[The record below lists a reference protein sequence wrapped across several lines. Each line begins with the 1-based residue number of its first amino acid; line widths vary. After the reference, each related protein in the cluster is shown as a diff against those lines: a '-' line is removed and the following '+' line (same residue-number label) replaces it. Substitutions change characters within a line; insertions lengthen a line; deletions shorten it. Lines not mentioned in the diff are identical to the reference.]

1 MPHDGTPTDSNDLA
15 RLARIDEL
23 CDRFEDFWRVGQRI
37 SITEFL
43 LSLGDSPTRSDAD
56 LHHELKRIVQAYSQE
71 LAVQVAPDES
81 SNVLAFFHNLQTDQ
95 RVDIPKRE
103 RIAIGRSRSADIP
116 VRDRACSKQQCELKQ
131 LRGEWFVVPI
141 SEVTPTRINGRAISE
156 VARLRDGDTLTFGE
170 TNLAFRLVA
179 PPAVPPVPVPM
190 AATSPPEERTILD
203 GDLDHSMGMV
213 EWSTKPLAIRGDLLI
228 GRDSKCGLVLDH
240 PLVSR
245 RHARISQR
253 NGETFITDLV
263 SANGTFLDGRPISG
277 KLPLAL
283 HARIDIG
290 PYTLRFTGTHL
301 APSTRSGNVDLQCW
315 RVTRTVPDRLRG
327 GSLTLLDDVS
337 IRVRPGQFVCL
348 LGPSGSGKST
358 LLSALSGRAKPDR
371 GAVLMNGHELYS
383 NFNALRRDMAVV
395 PQKDLAFDL
404 LTVREAFTYTARLR
418 LPADSTAKDLR
429 REVDNLLKS
438 VGLTERQDIPIGRL
452 SGGQLKRMSLGNE
465 LMGRPSLIFL
475 DEVTSGLD
483 EQTDREMMALFRQ
496 MADAGKTIV
505 CITHSLAHVE
515 RYCHGVVILAPGG
528 VLAFSGTP
536 TEAKSHFGIERLGDV
551 YEALDRSSPNDWRK
565 RFESHPNY
573 FVVADTSLESVSVPA
588 APQNLP
594 ASFAEGF
601 RQGRVLLGRRL
612 RLLLRNRPALAT
624 LAMQTVVVAGALG
637 IVFGNLSS
645 VTDVAIQARDTV
657 TLYFLLSVSSFWFG
671 CNGAVKVLVSERPLY
686 RLERSVNL
694 SPFGYGWSTF
704 ATHGGIAVLQV
715 AAMTLS
721 VWALCHPP
729 GLGFAVLG
737 ILALTGI
744 AGTALGLAIS
754 SASGS
759 EEQAVAGVPITL
771 IPQII
776 FGGTIVPLTGPA
788 LWCAKVGITSYWAQ
802 RASTAQLSGELA
814 EAAGVSKTGSL
825 LTILVMFSHTAVFLL
840 VSTMMTLYRDARAHR
855 R

>member
-1 MPHDGTPTDSNDLA
+1 MPNDGTRAYQDNVD

-23 CDRFEDFWRVGQRI
+23 CDRYEALWQAGQRL
-37 SITEFL
+37 SVAEFL
-43 LSLGDSPTRSDAD
+43 LSLGDSPARSDAE
-56 LHHELKRIVQAYSQE
+56 LQHELIRIVQAYSQE
-71 LAVQVAPDES
+71 LDVQLTPHET
-81 SNVLAFFHNLQTDQ
+81 SNVLAFFQNLQTDQ

-103 RIAIGRSRSADIP
+103 RIAIGRSRHAEIP
-116 VRDRACSKQQCELKQ
+116 IRDRACSKQQCELKQ

-141 SEVTPTRINGRAISE
+141 SEVTPTRINGQAIT
-156 VARLRDGDTLTFGE
+156 VAARLRDGDTLTVGE
-170 TNLAFRLVA
+170 TNLAFRLFAPKAVA
-179 PPAVPPVPVPM
+179 PVLEPM
-190 AATSPPEERTILD
+190 AATASPVARTILD
-203 GDLDHSMGMV
+203 GDLDGSMGPA
-213 EWSTKPLAIRGDLLI
+213 EWSTKPVAIQGDLLV
-228 GRDSKCGLVLDH
+228 GRDPKCKLVLDH

-253 NGETFITDLV
+253 KGETYLTDLV
-263 SANGTFLDGRPISG
+263 SANGTFLNGRRIIG
-277 KLPLAL
+277 KTLLAPDDC
-283 HARIDIG
+283 IDIG
-290 PYTLRFTGTHL
+290 PYTLRFTGTQL
-301 APSTRSGNVDLQCW
+301 APSSRSGNIDLQCW
-315 RVTRTVPDRLRG
+315 RVTRTVPDRQKS

-358 LLSALSGRAKPDR
+358 LLSALSGRSKPDR

-383 NFNALRRDMAVV
+383 NFHALRREMAVV
-395 PQKDLAFDL
+395 HQRDLAFDL
-404 LTVREAFTYTARLR
+404 LTVRESFTYTARLR
-418 LPADSTAKDLR
+418 LPADSTEKDLR
-429 REVDNLLKS
+429 REVDSLLKS
-438 VGLTERQDIPIGRL
+438 VGLTQRQDIPIGRL
-452 SGGQLKRMSLGNE
+452 SGGQLKRVSLGNE

-536 TEAKSHFGIERLGDV
+536 AEAKSHFGIERLGDV
-551 YEALDRSSPNDWRK
+551 YEALDRNSPSDWRK
-565 RFESHPNY
+565 KFESHPN
-573 FVVADTSLESVSVPA
+573 FLVFADSSLESVSVPA

-601 RQGRVLLGRRL
+601 RQGLVLLARRL
-612 RLLLRNRPALAT
+612 RLLLCNRPALVT
-624 LAMQTVVVAGALG
+624 LAMQTAVVAGALG
-637 IVFGNLSS
+637 LVFGNLSN
-645 VTDVAIQARDTV
+645 VTDLAAQARDSV
-657 TLYFLLSVSSFWFG
+657 TLYFLLTVSSFWFG

-694 SPFGYGWSTF
+694 SAFGYGGSTF
-704 ATHGGIAVLQV
+704 AVHSGIAVLQV
-715 AAMTLS
+715 AVMTLS

-729 GLGFAVLG
+729 GMGFAVLG

-744 AGTALGLAIS
+744 AGTGLGLAIS
-754 SASGS
+754 AASGT
-759 EEQAVAGVPITL
+759 EEQAVAGVPLTL

-776 FGGTIVPLTGPA
+776 FGGTIAVLSGPA
-788 LWCAKVGITSYWAQ
+788 LWCAKLGITSYWAQ
-802 RASTAQLSGELA
+802 RGNSAQLPDDLA
-814 EAAGVSKTGSL
+814 AAAGLSKTGSM
-825 LTILVMFSHTAVFLL
+825 LTILVLVLHTAVFLL
-840 VSTMMTLYRDARAHR
+840 VSSIMTLYRDARAYR